1 MLPSNLKATVS
12 QRARVL
18 IFLSLNCVLAGAGF
32 IVIVFGLALSLGSL
46 MLCCLG
52 VVMLQGLLY
61 LAPLLARLDVEL
73 HNFVET
79 KECKLHGQIP
89 YYGDRGIYVARPSL
103 AALLYFSTAKLGV
116 GVLSAM
122 VVVIPLSMPIHA
134 FTSPIFRAE
143 YFDEGWLNLIA
154 FMAVATAL
162 LVAGFVIMPYV
173 ARLSCITTRLLCGE
187 IYPSIYMHDHRS
199 ASGKK
204 LWDLGMPSYGTKQP
218 MERVRR
224 E

>member
-1 MLPSNLKATVS
+1 MVGMLPSNLKATVS

-103 AALLYFSTAKLGV
+103 AAL
-116 GVLSAM
+116 
-122 VVVIPLSMPIHA
+122 
-134 FTSPIFRAE
+134 
-143 YFDEGWLNLIA
+143 
-154 FMAVATAL
+154 
-162 LVAGFVIMPYV
+162 
-173 ARLSCITTRLLCGE
+173 
-187 IYPSIYMHDHRS
+187 
-199 ASGKK
+199 
-204 LWDLGMPSYGTKQP
+204 
-218 MERVRR
+218 
-224 E
+224 